1 MITKEQPTSIIE
13 VRGIHKAFGATKAL
27 DGVDL
32 TIKAGTVLGLL
43 GPNGAGKTT
52 LVRILATLSR
62 ADSGTAFVDGINVAD
77 QPQAVRK
84 VIGLAG
90 QFAAVDD
97 LLTGREN
104 LHMVGRLYGLTK
116 EQSKTAAVEALDRL
130 SLVDAADRLVK
141 TYSGGMRRRLDL
153 GASLV
158 AAPKILILDEPT
170 TGLDPRTRIELWDFI
185 RALVAGGTT
194 VLLTTQ
200 YLEEADELADRIVVI
215 DRGKVIAEGTSEEL
229 KQRLGGDVVEVSVK
243 RLTDLPQLVMAMG
256 ELMTAQAKT
265 DDRNGRITIPV
276 AGGTGS
282 DLLLSI
288 ARRIDTSGVI
298 VGDLGV
304 RRPSLDDVFLS
315 LTGHAASDDAPE
327 PAAQSGRRSKKAA
340 SR

>member
-1 MITKEQPTSIIE
+1 MNTKEQATSIIE
-13 VRGIHKAFGATKAL
+13 VRGIHKSFGDTKAL

-62 ADSGTAFVDGINVAD
+62 SDAGTAFVDGINVAED
-77 QPQAVRK
+77 PQAVRK

-116 EQSKTAAVEALDRL
+116 TQSQTAANEALERL

-170 TGLDPRTRIELWDFI
+170 TGLDPRTRIDLWDFI

-215 DRGKVIAEGTSEEL
+215 DHGRVIAEGTSEEL
-229 KQRLGGDVVEVSVK
+229 KRRLGGDVVEVSVK
-243 RLTDLPQLVMAMG
+243 RLTDLPQLVAAMG
-256 ELMTAQAKT
+256 ELMTVTAKT
-265 DDRNGRITIPV
+265 DERNGRVTIPV

-288 ARRIDTSGVI
+288 ARRIDTSGVV

-315 LTGHAASDDAPE
+315 LTGHAATEDEPE
-327 PAAQSGRRSKKAA
+327 PTASTGRRGKKANA
-340 SR
+340 R